1 MRASSAL
8 ERTPPK
14 VIGWSKDE
22 RYVFVSEIA
31 VPDGCG
37 MVFVDDIIGY
47 VHEAWWYKYGS
58 RYMKDE
64 GFRKKV
70 AKRFGNVKKSYYI

>member
-1 MRASSAL
+1 ML
-8 ERTPPK
+8 EVMYR
-14 VIGWSKDE
+14 SKRD
-22 RYVFVSEIA
+22 
-31 VPDGCG
+31 

-47 VHEAWWYKYGS
+47 VHEAWWYKNGS

-64 GFRKKV
+64 RFRKKV

>member
-1 MRASSAL
+1 ML
-8 ERTPPK
+8 DLYLWGNYMYEHN
-14 VIGWSKDE
+14 
-22 RYVFVSEIA
+22 
-31 VPDGCG
+31 
-37 MVFVDDIIGY
+37 MVFVDDVIGW
-47 VHEAWWYKYGS
+47 VHESWWYKNGS

>member
-1 MRASSAL
+1 ML
-8 ERTPPK
+8 EVMYR
-14 VIGWSKDE
+14 SKRD
-22 RYVFVSEIA
+22 
-31 VPDGCG
+31 
-37 MVFVDDIIGY
+37 MVFVDDVIGY

-70 AKRFGNVKKSYYI
+70 SERFGNVKKKCLYLNKK